1 MKNFLSLAL
10 SGALFFALAGLN
22 PARAEV
28 DAKQAEGLIKS
39 NKCSKCHHATKTK
52 TGPSWTKIA
61 EEFRGQADAE
71 DKIVVNITTGP
82 MVEFKDGTKEEHKII
97 KTKDQVQL
105 KNLAQWILAH

>member
-1 MKNFLSLAL
+1 MKIFSPLAL
-10 SGALFFALAGLN
+10 SGALFLAFAAFN
-22 PARAEV
+22 PVQAAV

-52 TGPSWTKIA
+52 SGPSWTKIA
-61 EEFRGQADAE
+61 EEWKGKPDGE
-71 DKIVVNITTGP
+71 EKIIVNITTGP

-97 KTKDQVQL
+97 KTKDQLQL

>member
-10 SGALFFALAGLN
+10 SGALFLAFAGLN
-22 PARAEV
+22 PAQAAV
-28 DAKQAEGLIKS
+28 DTKQAEGLVKS

-61 EEFRGQADAE
+61 ADLKGKPDAE
-71 DKIVVNITTGP
+71 AEIIKNITTGP
-82 MVEFKDGTKEEHKII
+82 LVEFKDGTKEEHKII
-97 KTKDQVQL
+97 KTKDQLQL